1 MTEKW
6 QQLFVGE
13 GGKKKHH
20 SPLNWR
26 RKYLTVLKL
35 KNTMNQFLETN
46 LKNLKASKTVRIQ
59 NNDDIKSVNV
69 RHLQTTSN
77 LLKPITQWNVISQ
90 KLKAIEKPGIFDIFD
105 VKYLPTNN
113 LIQKKIEFIDINID
127 ELFDVQNSQL
137 WIMWTY
143 QRSGWTINPTTQN

>member
-1 MTEKW
+1 MTAIIRWGGW
-6 QQLFVGE
+6 Q
-13 GGKKKHH
+13 K
-20 SPLNWR
+20 
-26 RKYLTVLKL
+26 
-35 KNTMNQFLETN
+35 
-46 LKNLKASKTVRIQ
+46 KASFATKLTKKIP
-59 NNDDIKSVNV
+59 DCTKAEKYYESIFGDKSKKFKSIKNCKNPKQWW
-69 RHLQTTSN
+69 HLQTTSN

>member
-1 MTEKW
+1 
-6 QQLFVGE
+6 
-13 GGKKKHH
+13 
-20 SPLNWR
+20 
-26 RKYLTVLKL
+26 
-35 KNTMNQFLETN
+35 MNQFLETN

-77 LLKPITQWNVISQ
+77 LSKPITQWNVISQ